1 MVQKRGL
8 LRLFGRCLNAVAA
21 TFQPTWSWAFP
32 EVSGAGRVLDS
43 RSESNQHF
51 FPAGWQG
58 PPHQVFQNIHS
69 ISVLSFHFLFHRK

>member
-58 PPHQVFQNIHS
+58 PAPPSLSEHSLHFSALFPFS
-69 ISVLSFHFLFHRK
+69 ISP